1 VAIAAALCAAIPAC
15 TGDPAGLPRLNFGL
29 PEEAYWAD
37 TRDPVPVGEGLVL
50 VTNNLDDTVSLVAL
64 GDFTEVGRTPVG
76 LIPVEREGPH
86 HLAVDPAGDFY
97 YVGISNYVP
106 GSGSGPHGAHGTGT
120 ADGYVL
126 KIRAADHLEVASVR
140 VDRSPGDVRG
150 TPDGRTILVS
160 HFDLLR
166 IAEVLGRGGDPAEMR
181 TRLAIVDAATMTRR
195 AMVPICPAAHGIAVS
210 PDGRT
215 AYVSCYDDRLAVV
228 DLQGPEYRVTLVP
241 VVEQPGPV
249 SAPRCQP
256 YAVTLSPGGD
266 RVWVSCLESGD
277 VLCYD
282 VAAGAIDRH
291 RATRLPG
298 PALFGTFSPDG
309 TTLIVPYQ
317 AAGGLAFLDAAT
329 GEVREDLRFTTGSCV
344 NPHAVRFTPD
354 GTRVIVVC
362 EGDHVGPG
370 ALALVDPGSMRVER
384 VVTVGRFPDDVQ
396 ILRRPR

>member
-1 VAIAAALCAAIPAC
+1 V
-15 TGDPAGLPRLNFGL
+15 TFDL

-37 TRDPVPVGEGLVL
+37 AREPVPVGEGLVL
-50 VTNNLDDTVSLVAL
+50 LTNNLDDTVSLVAL
-64 GDFTEVGRTPVG
+64 GDFTEIARAPVG

-86 HLAVDPAGDFY
+86 HLAVDPGGEYY

-106 GSGSGPHGAHGTGT
+106 GSGSGPHGAHGTGA

-140 VDRSPGDVRG
+140 VDRNPGDVRL

-195 AMVPICPAAHGIAVS
+195 AMVPVCPAAHGIAVA

-215 AYVSCYDDRLAVV
+215 GYVSCYDDGLAVV
-228 DLQGPEYRVTLVP
+228 DLQGPEHRVTLVP

-249 SAPRCQP
+249 TAPRCQP
-256 YAVTLSPGGD
+256 YAVTLSPAGD
-266 RVWVSCLESGD
+266 QVWVSCLESGD
-277 VLCYD
+277 VICYD
-282 VAAGAIDRH
+282 VADGAIDGH
-291 RATRLPG
+291 RAARLPG

-309 TTLIVPYQ
+309 ATLIVPYQ
-317 AAGGLAFLDAAT
+317 GAGGLAFVDPAT
-329 GEVREDLRFTTGSCV
+329 GAVRNDLRFAAGTCV
-344 NPHAVRFTPD
+344 NPHAVRYTPD
-354 GTRVIVVC
+354 GARLLVVC

-370 ALALVDPGSMRVER
+370 ALAVVDPASLRLEQL
-384 VVTVGRFPDDVQ
+384 VTVGRFPDDAQ
-396 ILRRPR
+396 ILRRPP